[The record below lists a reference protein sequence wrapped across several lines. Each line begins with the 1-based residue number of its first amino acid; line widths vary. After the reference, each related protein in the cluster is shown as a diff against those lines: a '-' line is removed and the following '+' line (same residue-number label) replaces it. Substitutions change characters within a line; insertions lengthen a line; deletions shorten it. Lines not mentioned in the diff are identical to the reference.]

1 MKEKIKIDGKTYV
14 KVHGDC
20 RDCDIS
26 GNCHRECNSQS
37 RYHLKLYHNP
47 IRETLLVVALLA
59 FVGMGFYF
67 VHKSTEKPVP
77 ARQKTS
83 MADSLEKLKRLDD
96 FYLQKLVSLQD
107 NDSLKIIGDL
117 YEINCLKIKEME
129 VKK

>member
-1 MKEKIKIDGKTYV
+1 MVI
-14 KVHGDC
+14 
-20 RDCDIS
+20 
-26 GNCHRECNSQS
+26 
-37 RYHLKLYHNP
+37 
-47 IRETLLVVALLA
+47 ALLA
-59 FVGMGFYF
+59 FIGAGFYF

>member
-20 RDCDIS
+20 RDCDIR
-26 GNCHRECNSQS
+26 GNCKRECNSQS
-37 RYHLKLYHNP
+37 RYNLKRYHNP
-47 IRETLLVVALLA
+47 VKETLMVIALLA
-59 FVGMGFYF
+59 FIGAGFYF
-67 VHKSTEKPVP
+67 VHKSTEKTVP

-83 MADSLEKLKRLDD
+83 MADSLEKLKQLDD

-117 YEINCLKIKEME
+117 YEINCLKFKEME